1 MVEQIDLSKGI
12 FPPESAMLMR
22 GLRELTGALR
32 YANSIAVFWSR
43 EVIVLSS
50 SVLIKAGFNVQ
61 TVYVAKC
68 FMGIG

>member
-1 MVEQIDLSKGI
+1 MVEQIDLSKGV

-61 TVYVAKC
+61 TVYVAEC